1 MYCHYD
7 IQHFVAYTS
16 LQKKKKEREKKN
28 CLDLHI

>member
-16 LQKKKKEREKKN
+16 LQKKKKEREKKKTV
-28 CLDLHI
+28 

>member
-16 LQKKKKEREKKN
+16 LQKKKKKGEKKQTV
-28 CLDLHI
+28 